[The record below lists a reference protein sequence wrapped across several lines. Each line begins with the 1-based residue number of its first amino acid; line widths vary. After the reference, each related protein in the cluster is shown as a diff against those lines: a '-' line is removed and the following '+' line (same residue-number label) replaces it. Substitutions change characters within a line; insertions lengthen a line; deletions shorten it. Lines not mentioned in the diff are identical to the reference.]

1 MMRTTIELTEAEA
14 QFLREL
20 LLKQIDLLSDVS
32 GGTEAEKYLKG
43 IDKTH
48 ADNIY
53 RKLM

>member
-1 MMRTTIELTEAEA
+1 MRATVELTEAEA

-20 LLKQIDLLSDVS
+20 LLDQIKVLSDVS
-32 GGTEAEKYLKG
+32 GNKEAEKYLKG
-43 IDKTH
+43 IDKAH